1 MVGDLKKKKA
11 AQKTENAQWNRE
23 EVLEDFRICC
33 VSREVSL
40 MARKEVLT
48 GKAKFAVT
56 GDGKEVPQVAMAKA
70 FMKGDYRAGYYRDQ
84 TWMFA
89 LGIVSLEEYF
99 AQLYA
104 DTENDPFSGGR
115 QMNNHFATPIVDPQT
130 GEWANQLEQYNVSA
144 DVSCTAGQMARALG
158 FAFASKK
165 YRESKALSQGTP
177 FSVNGNE
184 VCFSTIGDASTSE
197 GIFWEVINA
206 AGVLQVPLVISVW
219 DDGYGISVP
228 VEYQTT
234 KGSISAVLSGFEPDE
249 NNAGVRIYTEKAW
262 RYPDLVALY
271 KRVIDDA
278 RQQHQPA
285 LIHIQEVTQPQ
296 GHSTSGSHERYK
308 SKERLQWERDFDCI
322 LQMEQWMIAEGLAS
336 PDEIRQIRD
345 KARKTVKEARDRA
358 WKAYATPTIQTR
370 KQVEGIYQEMLG
382 SHPQIQPL
390 VKEAQDLITPVIS
403 ELLQSARRI
412 VYQTIGE
419 DSAARQELVN
429 WIKKI
434 EALAKQRYHTHLYS
448 ETPNAALKVPVV
460 AAEYSEDSPIKNGFE
475 ILNAYFDAI
484 IEKDPRVY
492 GFGEDV
498 GKIGDV
504 NQGFA
509 GLQAKHSEERVF
521 DTGIREW
528 SIMGQAIGMSMR
540 GLKPIAEIQYL
551 DYLLYGLEPL
561 SDDVACLRYRTNGI
575 QTAPLIVR
583 TRGHRLEGI
592 WHAGS
597 PMGMMINSL
606 RGMCILTPRNM
617 TQAAG
622 MYNTMLLSDEPAII
636 VECLNGYRLK
646 EQLPDNI
653 GTFTVPVG
661 IPETLHEGTD
671 VTLVT
676 YGSCVRVAQEGMK
689 MLEKMGIS
697 VELIDIQSL
706 LPFDVHHQIV
716 ESLKKTNRV
725 VFMDEDVPGGASAYM
740 MREVLEVQGGYQF
753 LDAAPLTIT
762 AKAHRPPYGSDGDYF
777 TKPNPE
783 DVFETIYKMMC
794 EGEPGRFKGFLG

>member
-1 MVGDLKKKKA
+1 MVGDLKKTKA
-11 AQKTENAQWNRE
+11 AQVTEDAQWNRE
-23 EVLEDFRICC
+23 EVIEDFRICC

-89 LGIVSLEEYF
+89 LGIVSLEDYF

-130 GEWANQLEQYNVSA
+130 GEWANQLEQYNVSS

-165 YRESKALSQGTP
+165 YRESKALAQGTP

-249 NNAGVRIYTEKAW
+249 NSAGVRIYTEKAW

-336 PDEIRQIRD
+336 PDETRQIRD

-370 KQVEGIYQEMLG
+370 KQLEGIYQEMLG

-390 VKEAQDLITPVIS
+390 VKEAQELITPVIS

-419 DSAARQELVN
+419 DSAARQELVT

-460 AAEYSEDSPIKNGFE
+460 AAEYSEDSPVKNGFE

-509 GLQAKHSEERVF
+509 GLQAKHGEERVF

-697 VELIDIQSL
+697 VELIDVQSL

>member
-11 AQKTENAQWNRE
+11 AQKTEHAQWNRE

-165 YRESKALSQGTP
+165 YRENKALSQGTS

-249 NNAGVRIYTEKAW
+249 DNAGVRIYTEKAW
-262 RYPDLVALY
+262 RYPELVALY

-285 LIHIQEVTQPQ
+285 LIHIEEVTQPQ

-358 WKAYATPTIQTR
+358 WKAYASPTIQTR

-382 SHPQIQPL
+382 SHPHILPL

-419 DSAARQELVN
+419 DSAARQELVS

-448 ETPNAALKVPVV
+448 ETPNAALKVPVI
-460 AAEYSEDSPIKNGFE
+460 AAEYSEDSPVKNGFE

-509 GLQAKHSEERVF
+509 GLQAKHGEERVF

-653 GTFTVPVG
+653 GSFTVPVG

-697 VELIDIQSL
+697 VELIDVQSL
-706 LPFDVHHQIV
+706 LPFDVHHHIV

-725 VFMDEDVPGGASAYM
+725 VFMDEDVPGGANAYM
-740 MREVLEVQGGYQF
+740 MREVLEIQGGYQF

-794 EGEPGRFKGFLG
+794 EGEPTRFKGFLG

>member
-11 AQKTENAQWNRE
+11 ARATENAQWNRE

-89 LGIVSLEEYF
+89 LGIVSLEDYF

-130 GEWANQLEQYNVSA
+130 GEWANQLEQYNVSS

-262 RYPDLVALY
+262 RYPELVALY
-271 KRVIDDA
+271 KSVIDDA

-336 PDEIRQIRD
+336 PDETRQIRD

-370 KQVEGIYQEMLG
+370 KQLEGIYQDMLG
-382 SHPQIQPL
+382 SHPRIQPL
-390 VKEAQDLITPVIS
+390 VKEAQELITPVIS

-419 DSAARQELVN
+419 DSPARQTLVK
-429 WIKKI
+429 WVKEV
-434 EALAKQRYHTHLYS
+434 EALAQQRYHTHLYS

-460 AAEYSEDSPIKNGFE
+460 APEYSEDSPVKNGFE

-509 GLQAKHSEERVF
+509 GLQAKHGEERVF

-606 RGMCILTPRNM
+606 RGMYILTPRNM

-661 IPETLHEGTD
+661 VPETLQEGTD

-697 VELIDIQSL
+697 VELIDAQSL

-740 MREVLEVQGGYQF
+740 MREVLEVQDGYQF

-794 EGEPGRFKGFLG
+794 EGEPARFKGFLG

>member
-1 MVGDLKKKKA
+1 MVGDLKKNKA
-11 AQKTENAQWNRE
+11 AQVTEDAQWNRE

-89 LGIVSLEEYF
+89 LGIVSLEDYF

-130 GEWANQLEQYNVSA
+130 GEWANQLEQYNVSS

-262 RYPDLVALY
+262 RYPDLVAMY

-336 PDEIRQIRD
+336 PDETRQIRD

-370 KQVEGIYQEMLG
+370 KQLEGIYQEMLG
-382 SHPQIQPL
+382 SHPQIQAL
-390 VKEAQDLITPVIS
+390 VKEAQELITPVIS

-419 DSAARQELVN
+419 DSVARQTLVS
-429 WIKKI
+429 WIKKV

-460 AAEYSEDSPIKNGFE
+460 APEYSEDSPVKNGFE

-509 GLQAKHSEERVF
+509 GLQAKHGEERVF

-794 EGEPGRFKGFLG
+794 EGEPGRFKGFL

>member
-1 MVGDLKKKKA
+1 MVGDLKKNKA
-11 AQKTENAQWNRE
+11 AQVTEDAQWNRE

-89 LGIVSLEEYF
+89 LGIVSLEDYF

-130 GEWANQLEQYNVSA
+130 GEWANQLEQYNVSS

-262 RYPDLVALY
+262 RYPDLVAMY

-336 PDEIRQIRD
+336 PDETRQIRD

-370 KQVEGIYQEMLG
+370 KQLEGIYQEMLG
-382 SHPQIQPL
+382 SHPQIQAL
-390 VKEAQDLITPVIS
+390 VKEAQELITPVIS

-419 DSAARQELVN
+419 DSVARQTLVS
-429 WIKKI
+429 WIKKV

-460 AAEYSEDSPIKNGFE
+460 APEYSEDSPVKNGFE

-509 GLQAKHSEERVF
+509 GLQAKHGEERVF

-528 SIMGQAIGMSMR
+528 SIMGQAIGMTMR

-794 EGEPGRFKGFLG
+794 EGEPGRFKGFL

>member
-460 AAEYSEDSPIKNGFE
+460 APEYSEDSPIKNGFE

-653 GTFTVPVG
+653 GSFTVPVG
-661 IPETLHEGTD
+661 VPETLHEGTD